1 MTPMRRNLSL
11 TALALATSLLLS
23 ACGGGSAGA
32 PDIFPPTVEITS
44 DTTGTAEGP
53 VTFTFTF
60 SEDVGTSFG
69 ADDILVTGGTAGT
82 LERVSATQY
91 TLVVTPPDAAAGTI
105 QVSVSASSFSDSV
118 GNLNRVSPT
127 VAQAFNTGA
136 PVVGGDTVLVD
147 FDAVTPTA
155 VNGYEGGEGST
166 VEAAPAGG
174 SGNAI
179 KVLRSGGQVYALA
192 VVALNGNVPLAADRL
207 TISARVFS
215 PTAGIPM
222 VIKLEGTGGSPSTG
236 DIQAN
241 QAVVAGWQTLTW
253 TVPAVNTSYNTLV
266 LLPNLGTVDAPPGKA
281 YHFDDIKLL
290 APATGGGTLTFSS
303 GFAAN
308 ARTIEGGAFGAYS
321 GTNLTGDC
329 AGVVG
334 VFNAVCGTGSEGAP
348 ALAAADS
355 YVFHYHQTTQPAPA
369 FTYLYSGI
377 YVQAPGLTTGLSTT
391 ADTPGLQLSGQTT
404 INFTLGQND
413 EWFNSPDKNF
423 AVFLTLGKLYDAG
436 GPCNVK
442 LLRVVTPT
450 AAAASAYSV
459 PLNSFAVAQNCGQA
473 GLTAAAALAAAPISQ
488 VDFQA
493 DGGSAAVSDGTLTS
507 GANFTVPTGAPAVYP
522 TTILV
527 KGGITFQ

>member
-1 MTPMRRNLSL
+1 M
-11 TALALATSLLLS
+11 
-23 ACGGGSAGA
+23 
-32 PDIFPPTVEITS
+32 
-44 DTTGTAEGP
+44 
-53 VTFTFTF
+53 TFTFVF
-60 SEDVGTSFG
+60 SEDVGTSFTI
-69 ADDILVTGGTAGT
+69 DDILVSGGTAGT
-82 LERVSATQY
+82 LERLSPTRY

-105 QVSVSASSFSDSV
+105 QVGVATSSFSDSV
-118 GNLNRVSPT
+118 GNVNRVNPT
-127 VAQAFNTGA
+127 VAQPFNTGA

-147 FDAVTPTA
+147 FDTVTPAA

-192 VVALNGNVPLAADRL
+192 VVGLNANVPLAADRL
-207 TISARVFS
+207 TISARVYS

-222 VIKLEGTGGSPSTG
+222 VIKLEGTGGTPSTG
-236 DIQAN
+236 DIPAN
-241 QAVVAGWQTLTW
+241 QPVVVGWQTLTW
-253 TVPAVNTSYNTLV
+253 TVPAVGTSYNTLV
-266 LLPNLGTVDAPPGKA
+266 LLPNLGAVDAPPGKA
-281 YHFDDIKLL
+281 YYFDDIKLL
-290 APATGGGTLTFSS
+290 AAAGSGGGTLTFSS
-303 GFAAN
+303 GFAGG

-329 AGVVG
+329 TGVVG
-334 VFNAVCGTGSEGAP
+334 VFDAVCGTGSEGAP

-369 FTYLYSGI
+369 VTYLYSGI

-391 ADTPGLQLSGQTT
+391 ADTPGLRLSGQTT
-404 INFTLGQND
+404 INFTIGQND
-413 EWFNSPDKNF
+413 EWFNGPNKNF

-442 LLRVVTPT
+442 LLKVVAPT
-450 AAAASAYSV
+450 AAAATAYSV
-459 PLNSFAVAQNCGQA
+459 PLNSFAVVQNCGQG
-473 GLTAAAALAAAPISQ
+473 GLTATAALAASPISQ

-493 DGGSAAVSDGTLTS
+493 DGGGAAVSDGTLTS
-507 GANFTVPTGAPAVYP
+507 GANFTIPTGTPAVYP